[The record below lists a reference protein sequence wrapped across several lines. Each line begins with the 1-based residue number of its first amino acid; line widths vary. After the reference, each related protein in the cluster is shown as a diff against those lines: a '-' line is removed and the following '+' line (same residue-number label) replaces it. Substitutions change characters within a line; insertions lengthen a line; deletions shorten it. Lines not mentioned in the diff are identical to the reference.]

1 MRQSTTRSPRRT
13 SSRGRT
19 SGQSR
24 SGYGRGRRPRRPLLT
39 PAQAR
44 EAAGVALIG
53 GGLLLFIALATV
65 LQTAFGWGAPLIVVM
80 VLGGGLYLIWPRAP
94 EVRLVDVASLFAV
107 AWSVLGL
114 LALTRFGGG
123 TVGAGIAWWAGSY
136 VGPWGAGVIFGMAL
150 LLGLIVVFHFS
161 PAATLGALAATA
173 RAAHAERQRIEAL
186 VRRAGP
192 KPAAPPPA
200 DGRPA
205 KGVSPLPPPEP
216 VHVLGEPSFLDQLDD
231 D

>member
-1 MRQSTTRSPRRT
+1 
-13 SSRGRT
+13 
-19 SGQSR
+19 
-24 SGYGRGRRPRRPLLT
+24 
-39 PAQAR
+39 
-44 EAAGVALIG
+44 VALIG
-53 GGLLLFIALATV
+53 LGLLLFIALASV
-65 LQTAFGWGAPLIVVM
+65 LKTAFGWGAPLIVLM
-80 VLGGGLYLIWPRAP
+80 VLGGGLYLIWPRLP
-94 EVRLVDVASLFAV
+94 EVRLVDVLSLLAI

-123 TVGAGIAWWAGSY
+123 VVGASIAWWVASY

-192 KPAAPPPA
+192 KPALEPRPTKTAGPPPPPPA
-200 DGRPA
+200 
-205 KGVSPLPPPEP
+205 P
-216 VHVLGEPSFLDQLDD
+216 VTVLEEPSFLDQLDD
-231 D
+231 DLPDEPAVREVRLSAAARPWGPPAGPALRSAAARRGRRAPWRPARPASRRG